1 MKSSKLLNIMTY
13 LVNKAVFQVIGR
25 NSRTLSR
32 LSAKYIVDYL
42 HSQNMVDK
50 NNLTEKSVKRV
61 FIEDLGLCDDLIYS
75 KNDGLAVLE
84 VKNPVLRES
93 IVALNKENI
102 PITVAPC
109 IVYVYL
115 INDIENHKASF
126 QKVEYDKENNNT
138 TWTFK
143 IMC

>member
-1 MKSSKLLNIMTY
+1 MKSSALLNVMIY
-13 LVNKAVFQVIGR
+13 VINKAVFQLIGR

-50 NNLTEKSVKRV
+50 DNLDEESVKRA
-61 FIEDLGLCDDLIYS
+61 FIEDLELCDDLIYS
-75 KNDGLAVLE
+75 ENDGLAVLE

-93 IVALNKENI
+93 VLMLNKENI

-115 INDIENHKASF
+115 INNIRNHKASF
-126 QKVEYDKENNNT
+126 QKVEYDKEKNNT

-143 IMC
+143 IMS

>member
-1 MKSSKLLNIMTY
+1 MTDALLNVMIY

-32 LSAKYIVDYL
+32 LSARYIVDYF

-50 NNLTEKSVKRV
+50 NNLTEESVKRV

-75 KNDGLAVLE
+75 ENDGLAVLE

-138 TWTFK
+138 TWIFK
-143 IMC
+143 LMS

>member
-1 MKSSKLLNIMTY
+1 MKLRVLLNVIIYM
-13 LVNKAVFQVIGR
+13 VNRAAFQLIGR
-25 NSRTLSR
+25 NSRMLSR
-32 LSAKYIVDYL
+32 FSAKYIVDYL
-42 HSQNMVDK
+42 HSQNILDK
-50 NNLTEKSVKRV
+50 DNLNKESVKRV

-75 KNDGLAVLE
+75 ENNGLAVLE

-102 PITVAPC
+102 PITIAPC

-115 INDIENHKASF
+115 INDIQNHITSF
-126 QKVEYDKENNNT
+126 QKVEYDKKNNNT

-143 IMC
+143 IMG

>member
-138 TWTFK
+138 KWTFK

>member
-1 MKSSKLLNIMTY
+1 MKSRELLNVMIY
-13 LVNKAVFQVIGR
+13 LINKTVFQLIGR
-25 NSRTLSR
+25 SSRTLSR

-50 NNLTEKSVKRV
+50 NNLDEESVKRA

-75 KNDGLAVLE
+75 ENDGLAVLN

-93 IVALNKENI
+93 IVSLSKENI
-102 PITVAPC
+102 LITVAPC

-115 INDIENHKASF
+115 INDIKNHKASF
-126 QKVEYDKENNNT
+126 QKVEYDQENNNT

-143 IMC
+143 IMG